1 MSVTI
6 DVVLESEDWSR
17 ILGAELIAHR
27 AAAAALEDAGIGEG
41 EVSVMLSGDAHIR
54 ELNKRFREKDQPTN
68 VLSFPANSL
77 TGEGARFFG
86 DIALAYETLI
96 REASAEGKSPE
107 AHLTHLTVHG
117 VLHLLGFDHGS
128 ERGAEKMENLET
140 KILARLGFPDPY
152 AVRAEAQSA

>member
-6 DVVLESEDWSR
+6 DVVAECDEWSR

-27 AAAAALEDAGIGEG
+27 AAAVAFEDAGIPEG
-41 EVSVMLSGDAHIR
+41 EASVMLSSDARVR

-68 VLSFPANSL
+68 VLSFPANTL
-77 TGEGARFFG
+77 DRDGARFFG
-86 DIALAYETLI
+86 DVALAYETLV
-96 REASAEGKSPE
+96 REAADEEKSAE

-117 VLHLLGFDHGS
+117 VLHLLGFEHDNEHDAQ
-128 ERGAEKMENLET
+128 RMESLET

-152 AVRAEAQSA
+152 AIRAETQSA

>member
-6 DVVLESEDWSR
+6 DVVVEYDGWSR

-27 AAAAALEDAGIGEG
+27 AAAAAFEDAGISEG
-41 EVSVMLSGDAHIR
+41 EVSVMLSSDALVR

-68 VLSFPANSL
+68 VLSFPANTL
-77 TGEGARFFG
+77 DREGARFFG
-86 DIALAYETLI
+86 DVALAHETLV
-96 REASAEGKSPE
+96 REAADEGKNAE

-117 VLHLLGFDHGS
+117 VLHLLGFDHDN
-128 ERGAEKMENLET
+128 ERDAEKMESLET
-140 KILARLGFPDPY
+140 KILARLGFSDPY